1 MPEKSNQQSNQQTP
15 EKIQKSKGKMT
26 QFISDYLPLIVFF
39 VSYRFYDIF
48 VATATL
54 IVTSALAVL
63 YIYITERRF
72 AALPTFTAGFVMIF
86 GTATLLLQDENLI
99 KLKSTLIQL
108 LFAVILMGSAII
120 KKPALQYVF
129 KDYITLP
136 MKSWIQLTWH
146 YGFLFIIVAVLNEFV
161 RRTQSTDVWVNFK
174 VFGITIIFVIFGIFQ
189 TWRFRNSLNFVGSPQ
204 SEASKADISEDDSSV
219 K

>member
-1 MPEKSNQQSNQQTP
+1 MTEKSNQQPDIKAP
-15 EKIQKSKGKMT
+15 EKNKPKGKMT
-26 QFISDYLPLIVFF
+26 QFISDYLPLIIFF

-54 IVTSALAVL
+54 IVTSTIAVI
-63 YIYITERRF
+63 YIYVMERRF
-72 AALPTFTAGFVMIF
+72 AMLPTVTAVLVLIF

-99 KLKSTLIQL
+99 KLKSTIIQL
-108 LFAVILMGSAII
+108 LFAVILIGSAII

-136 MKSWIQLTWH
+136 IKGWVQLTWH
-146 YGFLFIIVAVLNEFV
+146 YGFLFIITAALNEFV
-161 RRTQSTDVWVNFK
+161 RLTQSTDFWVSFK
-174 VFGITIIFVIFGIFQ
+174 VFGITVIFVIFGIFQ
-189 TWRFRNSLNFVGSPQ
+189 TWRLRRYFDFGEL
-204 SEASKADISEDDSSV
+204 SKTDSSGADSSDTDSSS